1 MSFDKDYASACSRTR
16 LISCTPRMTSLPMQ
30 ALAVQRRDFL
40 QVKVEVW
47 LAWAP
52 DVERVSQRWLH
63 EFDVEGVA
71 EQLFQRLAVIILGI
85 PVVIYFMETS
95 GSSIFSTTPM
105 FAGPAGRVTEGF
117 RLSR

>member
-1 MSFDKDYASACSRTR
+1 MAGLELRMPSVSGSADC
-16 LISCTPRMTSLPMQ
+16 TSLMW
-30 ALAVQRRDFL
+30 R
-40 QVKVEVW
+40 
-47 LAWAP
+47 
-52 DVERVSQRWLH
+52 
-63 EFDVEGVA
+63 GGA
-71 EQLFQRLAVIILGI
+71 ELSFQRLAVIILGI